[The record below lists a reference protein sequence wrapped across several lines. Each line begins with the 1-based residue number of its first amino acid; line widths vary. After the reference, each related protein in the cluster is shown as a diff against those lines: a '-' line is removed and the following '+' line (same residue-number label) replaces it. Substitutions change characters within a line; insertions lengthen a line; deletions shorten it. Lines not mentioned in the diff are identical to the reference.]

1 MSQNPQITTRIIKLR
16 VHPVGPISIHPQSSG
31 LTPSVITVRNEVL
44 MPSRN
49 PGHHEQEPAGQPQ
62 NPEAAALQPLRQG
75 A

>member
-1 MSQNPQITTRIIKLR
+1 MTLSPQTTTRIIKLR
-16 VHPVGPISIHPQSSG
+16 VHPVGKISIHPQSTG

-49 PGHHEQEPAGQPQ
+49 PAATEQDAPDRPQ
-62 NPEAAALQPLRQG
+62 HSEASAPQPLQQG